1 MREYTIRLYIDNQTI
16 VEYNIAAR
24 GMNIA
29 EDEALRKYAD
39 SGLCGRIMYLT
50 TTMKP

>member
-1 MREYTIRLYIDNQTI
+1 MREYTIRLFLDNENI
-16 VEYNIAAR
+16 VEYNITAR

-39 SGLCGRIMYLT
+39 SGLGGRIMYLT